1 MTVHGQMNKAAV
13 PQQEQSPAAA
23 PHIRP
28 AARIRKDPVRVSL
41 HPADVRLRV
50 RNVRAVP
57 AGAVGPMLA
66 VNMIVRLP
74 DMTSGAA
81 GGHVSIQN
89 VHQQQKHV
97 QNYLKHARHCV
108 QKWPVLQQQQK
119 QNHVQSLAQLRTVR
133 VHIRGVPKVMFISV
147 PQTLQAAVEM
157 LVRLVAIHAVAGKTI
172 ITAHINQ
179 HHVRVATVQKIS
191 HVIRVFI

>member
-1 MTVHGQMNKAAV
+1 MDMTVHGQMNKAAV

-28 AARIRKDPVRVSL
+28 AAKIKKMTVSAVL
-41 HPADVRLRV
+41 HPADVHRRTIIVL
-50 RNVRAVP
+50 AVP
-57 AGAVGPMLA
+57 AGAVGTMLA

-74 DMTSGAA
+74 VMTAGAV

-97 QNYLKHARHCV
+97 QNYLKNVALRV

-119 QNHVQSLAQLRTVR
+119 QNHVR
-133 VHIRGVPKVMFISV
+133 
-147 PQTLQAAVEM
+147 
-157 LVRLVAIHAVAGKTI
+157 
-172 ITAHINQ
+172 
-179 HHVRVATVQKIS
+179 
-191 HVIRVFI
+191 